1 MGKQGITNIAI
12 TEKPSLALTPY
23 RPKLLQLGVITLA
36 LLVVGNFFLLLF
48 FTMVDTTIINPSE
61 IDRAIGRPPIGVVPI
76 FKHPAGN
83 DQPFLWLD
91 QKDVLKL
98 QNIYTN
104 LFLKADQH
112 RVIMLSKSRMGEGS
126 TTLSYNLAAFMAT
139 YQDKK
144 VALVDCHDDLPQLIG
159 GESAERINPQY
170 EKIDARGIS
179 IFKFIP
185 DAAKSVQK
193 IEDHFSILE
202 DLKNTYDVV
211 MVNMPPVANSPDMI
225 FLQRYVDKALL
236 VIEAEK
242 TRLPIIRYNLSL
254 LRDYG
259 FNNPGTVLN
268 KRRYHIPELVYRYL

>member
-1 MGKQGITNIAI
+1 
-12 TEKPSLALTPY
+12 LALTPY
-23 RPKLLQLGVITLA
+23 RPKLMQLGAITIA
-36 LLVVGNFFLLLF
+36 LLVVGNIFLLLF

-61 IDRAIGRPPIGVVPI
+61 IDRAIGTPPVGVVPN
-76 FKHPAGN
+76 FKHPGG
-83 DQPFLWLD
+83 DDKSFLWLN

-112 RVIMLSKSRMGEGS
+112 RVIMVSKSRMGEGS
-126 TTLSYNLAAFMAT
+126 TTLSYNLAAFMAA
-139 YQDKK
+139 YQDKR
-144 VALVDCHDDLPQLIG
+144 VALVDCHEDLPGSIG
-159 GESAERINPQY
+159 VESAEKINTKYERI
-170 EKIDARGIS
+170 DTHDIS
-179 IFKFIP
+179 IFRFIP
-185 DAAKSVQK
+185 DSAKSVQK

-236 VIEAEK
+236 VIEAEQ

-259 FNNPGTVLN
+259 FNSIGTVLN